1 MDIVPGAPLS
11 IEVIAT
17 PKRVAARKTL
27 ERVCSK
33 DPAVAKRHRVQKA
46 KRPSRQEWIRGGK
59 YWHHQMKTK
68 PAASLEPGSKYVV
81 RATVDVMRDLQSVKQ
96 FVKIGAE

>member
-1 MDIVPGAPLS
+1 MDIEPGAPLS

-27 ERVCSK
+27 ERVCAK

-46 KRPSRQEWIRGGK
+46 KRPSRHLGKRRASRPSSQDPCEGSRDGGFFV
-59 YWHHQMKTK
+59 
-68 PAASLEPGSKYVV
+68 SGSSRLHARKGVLPWSNQQN
-81 RATVDVMRDLQSVKQ
+81 RLT
-96 FVKIGAE
+96 

>member
-1 MDIVPGAPLS
+1 MDIEPGAPLS

-27 ERVCSK
+27 ERVCAK

-59 YWHHQMKTK
+59 YIFVIIRRRLTK
-68 PAASLEPGSKYVV
+68 SRKA
-81 RATVDVMRDLQSVKQ
+81 
-96 FVKIGAE
+96 